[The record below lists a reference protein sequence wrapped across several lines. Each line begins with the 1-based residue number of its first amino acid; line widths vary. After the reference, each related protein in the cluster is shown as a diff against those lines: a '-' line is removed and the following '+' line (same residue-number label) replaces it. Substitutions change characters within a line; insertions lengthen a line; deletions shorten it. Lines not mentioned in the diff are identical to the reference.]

1 MRALPL
7 LVAALMAAGTIAVQ
21 AQTPVPVAE
30 RIITQADISTRVTL
44 FSNQVVVVTIR
55 QNGVQGFNQ
64 RITLPDDQYLVYLG
78 ILQANAKELGEQP
91 VNSAVNSPHTSVE
104 LTLHVGPGSPR
115 LIRFSPMSTVSLELA
130 RIIGALDDLEN
141 QVRDASPST
150 EEIRTWDPERG
161 DRVELMNGTFAEVAE
176 VLEDGGLVLEHEDT
190 YIREV
195 LAPGTWDLVILH
207 VVGRQP

>member
-1 MRALPL
+1 MRAYPW
-7 LVAALMAAGTIAVQ
+7 LVAALVIAGSVT
-21 AQTPVPVAE
+21 AQSQVPVPVVE
-30 RIITQADISTRVTL
+30 RIITQTDISTRVTL

-55 QNGVQGFNQ
+55 ESGVQGFNQ

-78 ILQANAKELGEQP
+78 ILQANAKELEEQP

-115 LIRFSPMSTVSLELA
+115 LIRFSPMSTVSLALA

-150 EEIRTWDPERG
+150 EEIRTWEPKRG
-161 DRVELMNGTFAEVAE
+161 DRVELMNGRFAEVAE
-176 VLEDGGLVLEHEDT
+176 VLEDGGLVLEHDDT

-207 VVGRQP
+207 VVEHQP